1 MTARV
6 QVAAAPNF
14 HLPGALAERLLV
26 ADGGGWRPP
35 TEGERAAIAPQ
46 DVTRAGVERNG
57 LVLLFALPVH
67 LRSSLWTMLEQGETG
82 GAFGV
87 LASEVGRFLTFKQLI
102 PPKQA
107 VIELVLQRAGGVIEP
122 SGLWAAINM
131 GDGPVA
137 VSLPGLRLLL
147 GTGEGCQLPEGVAAQ
162 VLAPSGEVL
171 DVLLVV
177 RRPTLVLG
185 A

>member
-6 QVAAAPNF
+6 LVAAAPNF

-35 TEGERAAIAPQ
+35 TEAERAAIAPP
-46 DVTRAGVERNG
+46 DAAEAGRSG
-57 LVLLFALPVH
+57 LVLLFALPAH
-67 LRSSLWTMLEQGETG
+67 LCSSLWAMLEQGQTREG
-82 GAFGV
+82 FDAF
-87 LASEVGRFLTFKQLI
+87 AAEVGQFLTFKQL
-102 PPKQA
+102 PPPEQA
-107 VIELVLQRAGGVIEP
+107 VVELVLQGAGGVVEP

-137 VSLPGLRLLL
+137 VGLPGLRVRL
-147 GTGEGCQLPEGVAAQ
+147 GAGEGCRLPEGMVAQ
-162 VLAPSGEVL
+162 VLAPAGEAPE
-171 DVLLVV
+171 VLLVV
-177 RRPTLVLG
+177 RRPAREPG